1 MAKTFKKKNKEP
13 GGRAKQKLFS
23 AKRILLCNKKKTE
36 ATKLCNK
43 LYMKVNFAK
52 EFNMEN
58 IISAENLIFTKS

>member
-1 MAKTFKKKNKEP
+1 MK
-13 GGRAKQKLFS
+13 
-23 AKRILLCNKKKTE
+23 KKKTE

-58 IISAENLIFTKS
+58 IISAENLIFTKL

>member
-1 MAKTFKKKNKEP
+1 M
-13 GGRAKQKLFS
+13 QQ
-23 AKRILLCNKKKTE
+23 KKKTE

-43 LYMKVNFAK
+43 LYMKVNFPK